1 MERYTFIDSINA
13 LEERVGILEA
23 ELQALKTSAASLDQ
37 EEEEITEEDPEE

>member
-13 LEERVGILEA
+13 LEERVAILEA
-23 ELQALKTSAASLDQ
+23 ELQALKTSAANYDQ

>member
-13 LEERVGILEA
+13 LEERVAILEG
-23 ELQALKTSAASLDQ
+23 EVSALKTDTASFDQ